1 MKSKQKQWIAGCIMA
16 LLTMLAIAYWKGDVL
31 QSQAGNKVETIVQRN
46 GAENKA
52 ETAVVRSQTENEDET
67 ILLRS
72 QTLDEAETLML
83 QSRSEDEVEVVDLP
97 GLSKDEVKSEDVL
110 RMFYAGADAVIQE
123 AALPTEEEVH
133 RLAEQFYSDRVI
145 GKLVMADVNDSVNVR
160 TLPDETSEKA
170 GKLYKDCGGYIMD
183 YTAKWTKIQSG
194 SCVGWVSNQY
204 LLFGDEAQALADE
217 VGSYRATIIT
227 ETLRVRKEASVDAGV
242 YGLVAEG
249 DVFEVIE
256 QTEDWLV
263 IDFEGAKGYINE
275 EFVDI
280 KFHLDY
286 GETIA
291 QIEAREAAEKAK
303 KEAAKKKNQQTKKK
317 YSSYAATASDVQ
329 LLGALI
335 QCEAGNQPYEG
346 KVAVGAVVMN
356 RVRSSAYPNTIYG
369 VIYAAGQF
377 TPAGSGQ
384 VDRRLEKGVSASCI
398 KAAEEALNG
407 YSNVGNAT
415 RFRPV
420 GNHDGIIIGGH
431 VFW

>member
-1 MKSKQKQWIAGCIMA
+1 MRSKQKQWITGCIMI
-16 LLTMLAIAYWKGDVL
+16 LLTTLVLAYSGSAISG
-31 QSQAGNKVETIVQRN
+31 R
-46 GAENKA
+46 AE
-52 ETAVVRSQTENEDET
+52 
-67 ILLRS
+67 
-72 QTLDEAETLML
+72 
-83 QSRSEDEVEVVDLP
+83 
-97 GLSKDEVKSEDVL
+97 DEVKSEEVL
-110 RMFYAGADAVIQE
+110 KQFYAGADAAIE
-123 AALPTEEEVH
+123 ESAIPTEEEVH
-133 RLAEQFYSDRVI
+133 QLAEKFYSDRKP

-160 TLPDETSEKA
+160 TLPDEESEKA

-183 YTAKWTKIQSG
+183 YTEKWTKLQSG
-194 SCVGWVSNQY
+194 SVVGWVSNQY
-204 LLFGDEAQALADE
+204 LLFGDDAQALADE
-217 VGSYRATIIT
+217 VGCYRATVTT

-249 DVFEVIE
+249 DVYEVIE

-275 EFVDI
+275 DFVDI

-291 QIEAREAAEKAK
+291 QIEAREAAELAK
-303 KEAAKKKNQQTKKK
+303 KKAAEEAAKKKKQQSQKK

-369 VIYAAGQF
+369 VIYASGQF

-384 VDRRLEKGVSASCI
+384 VERRLEKGVSASCI

-420 GNHDGIIIGGH
+420 GNHDGIVIGGH

>member
-1 MKSKQKQWIAGCIMA
+1 MRSKQKQWLTGCIMF
-16 LLTMLAIAYWKGDVL
+16 LLTMLVIVYGIGAVL
-31 QSQAGNKVETIVQRN
+31 PSHAEDEAEAAGFHSENGMKNPALHPGVEVETLLLHAEDEVETIVLTRQ
-46 GAENKA
+46 E
-52 ETAVVRSQTENEDET
+52 E
-67 ILLRS
+67 
-72 QTLDEAETLML
+72 
-83 QSRSEDEVEVVDLP
+83 
-97 GLSKDEVKSEDVL
+97 DEVKSEDVL
-110 RMFYAGADAVIQE
+110 KQFYAGAAAVLE
-123 AALPTEEEVH
+123 ETGTPTEEEVH
-133 RLAEQFYSDRVI
+133 RLTEKYYADRTL

-183 YTAKWTKIQSG
+183 FTDKWTKIQSG

-204 LLFGDEAQALADE
+204 LLFGDEAQSLADE
-217 VGSYRATIIT
+217 VGSYRATVIT

-280 KFHLDY
+280 EFHLDY

-291 QIEAREAAEKAK
+291 QIEAREAAEEAK
-303 KEAAKKKNQQTKKK
+303 KKAAEEAAKKKKQKSQKK

-420 GNHDGIIIGGH
+420 GSHDGIIIGGH